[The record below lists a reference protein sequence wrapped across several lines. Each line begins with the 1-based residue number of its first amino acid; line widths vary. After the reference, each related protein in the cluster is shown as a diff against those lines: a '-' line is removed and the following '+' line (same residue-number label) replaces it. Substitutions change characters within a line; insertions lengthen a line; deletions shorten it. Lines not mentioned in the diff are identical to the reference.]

1 MMDFLI
7 DFLVEVIFN
16 VFAEGFVALAGV
28 FMPNKALSPRT
39 EKILAIIFSLIGLC
53 LFGLLVV
60 GIIMLVE
67 SRGDNLLGWIFMGV
81 STIYVAL
88 SIVARIVIKIKK

>member
-1 MMDFLI
+1 M
-7 DFLVEVIFN
+7 DFLVEVVFN

-67 SRGDNLLGWIFMGV
+67 TKKEKDKYS
-81 STIYVAL
+81 
-88 SIVARIVIKIKK
+88 KIGKRAKKHLKV

>member
-16 VFAEGFVALAGV
+16 VSAEGFVALAGV

-53 LFGLLVV
+53 LFGLLVI

-67 SRGDNLLGWIFMGV
+67 SRGDNLLGWIFIGV
-81 STIYVAL
+81 CTIYIAL

>member
-1 MMDFLI
+1 MDFLI

-16 VFAEGFVALAGV
+16 VSAEGFVALAGV

-53 LFGLLVV
+53 LFGLLVI

-67 SRGDNLLGWIFMGV
+67 SRGDNLLGWIFIGV
-81 STIYVAL
+81 CTIYIAL